1 MPSAS
6 VIGREHARVGRNN
19 QDGWAE
25 VARGSRQVVVVCDG
39 CSSQPFSEVGARL
52 GAHHV
57 AQACLNGPLEGVMHQ
72 AAEAT
77 KAMLEVFAA
86 QGTLERYGLFT
97 VLAAV
102 HEAGVGVV
110 FGAGDGLW
118 AADGRVAELAS
129 DANAPDYAAYG
140 LAHRERG
147 QWKQH
152 FFGPAT
158 EMVVASDGFGEA
170 LASEPQA
177 LAELIAPP
185 VVWRNPAALQ
195 RGLNLL
201 SARLR
206 LADDCT
212 VVAMRGGV

>member
-57 AQACLNGPLEGVMHQ
+57 AQACLNGPLEGVMH
-72 AAEAT
+72 
-77 KAMLEVFAA
+77 